1 MIAKPALL
9 LLALAM
15 AATGAAAAGT
25 VSGAGATFPAPIYQK
40 WAEQYRAATGVS
52 VNYQPIGSGGGI
64 KQIKA
69 RTVDFGASDKPMMP
83 KDLAAAGLYQFP
95 TVVGGVVPI
104 INLPGARSGLVRLS
118 PEVLAD
124 IFLGNVRR
132 WNAPAIAALNPRLH
146 LPNLPIT
153 VVHRSD
159 GSGTTFLFT
168 SYLARKSG
176 AWAAQVGASDAV
188 AWPTGLGGKG
198 NDGVAAFVK
207 QTDGAIGYVEYAF
220 AKQNGSVAV
229 ALRNQAGRFVLP
241 TAGTFASAAESADWL
256 HSPGNYL
263 LLLDA
268 PAADAWPITG
278 ASFILMPRRPSDG
291 PRAREAL
298 RFFAWT
304 YAKGDATAHALDFV
318 TVPERIKQL
327 LRRQWAAL
335 IRDDGH
341 PVLAADAR

>member
-1 MIAKPALL
+1 MIFKPAIL
-9 LLALAM
+9 LLASLV
-15 AATGAAAAGT
+15 AATGATAAI

-40 WAEQYRAATGVS
+40 WAEAYRAETGVS

-69 RTVDFGASDKPMMP
+69 GTVDFGASDKPM
-83 KDLAAAGLYQFP
+83 KSRDLAAAGLYQFP
-95 TVVGGVVPI
+95 MVVGGVVPI

-118 PEVLAD
+118 PDVLAD

-132 WNAPAIAALNPRLH
+132 WNAPEIAALNPRLR

-168 SYLARKSG
+168 SYLARKSA
-176 AWAAQVGASDAV
+176 AWASQVGASDAV

-198 NDGVAAFVK
+198 NDGVSAFVK
-207 QTDGAIGYVEYAF
+207 QTEGAIGYVEYAF
-220 AKQNGSVAV
+220 ARQNGSIAV
-229 ALRNQAGRFVLP
+229 ALENHAGRFVMP
-241 TAGTFASAAESADWL
+241 GAATFASAAESADWL

-263 LLLDA
+263 LLVDA

-278 ASFILMPRRPSDG
+278 ASFILVPRRPAD
-291 PRAREAL
+291 PARTREAL
-298 RFFAWT
+298 RFFAWAYT
-304 YAKGDATAHALDFV
+304 KGNAMARAIDFV
-318 TVPERIKQL
+318 TVPDRIKQL

-335 IRDDGH
+335 VRTGDQ
-341 PVLAADAR
+341 PVLAAEAR